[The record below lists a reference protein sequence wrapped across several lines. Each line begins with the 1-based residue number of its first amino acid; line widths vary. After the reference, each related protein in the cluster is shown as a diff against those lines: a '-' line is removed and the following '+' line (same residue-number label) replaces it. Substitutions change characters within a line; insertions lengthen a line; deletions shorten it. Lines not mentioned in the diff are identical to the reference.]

1 MKLVELLSTLVSE
14 VEVIVADK
22 DTGKTIITMQVEGY
36 DALDATLKTRAVAN
50 WFVVNATQIKVAV
63 GDPITGTTI
72 PLDPD
77 QLNGSV
83 LNP

>member
-22 DTGKTIITMQVEGY
+22 DTGKTIITMQVEGH

-50 WFVVNATQIKVAV
+50 WFVVTASQIKVLV
-63 GDPITGTTI
+63 GDPITTI